1 MVEKPMRAI
10 VAHAAKD
17 IRIEETSSPTL
28 GPQDIRVRVAFG
40 GICGSDLHYYNHGGF
55 GAVRLKEPMI
65 LGHEVAGIVEAVGAE
80 AQRIKV
86 GDRVA
91 VNPSV
96 PCNRCRYC
104 LEGRQNQCL
113 DMRFYGSA
121 MRFPHVQGA
130 FREAL
135 VCLESQAH
143 IAPDGLSLP
152 EAAMAEPLA
161 VALHATRRA
170 GSLMGKRA
178 LVSGSGPIGAL
189 CAVAAR
195 RAGAAEV
202 VVTDIAD
209 GALAFAARVGV
220 DWTVN
225 VAREPQAFDAWKAD
239 KGYFDVLFE
248 ASGAEAALRSGIEV
262 VRPGGLLM
270 QLGLGGDMTL
280 PINLITAKELE
291 LRGTFR
297 FHEEFALALE
307 YMGKGL
313 IDVKPLISATAPFTE
328 AHAAFELATD
338 RSRSMKVQLAF

>member
-1 MVEKPMRAI
+1 MRAI

-17 IRIEETSSPTL
+17 LRIEERPVAPL
-28 GPQDIRVRVAFG
+28 GPDEISVRIRFG

-55 GAVRLKEPMI
+55 GVVRLKEPMI
-65 LGHEVAGIVEAVGAE
+65 LGHEIAGVVEAVGASCTR
-80 AQRIKV
+80 AKV

-91 VNPSV
+91 VSPSV

-104 LEGRQNQCL
+104 LEGKQNHCL

-130 FREAL
+130 FRESL

-143 IAPDGLSLP
+143 RAPDGVSLE
-152 EAAMAEPLA
+152 EAAMAEPLS
-161 VALHATRRA
+161 VALHAVRRA
-170 GSLMGKRA
+170 GSLTGKRV

-189 CAVAAR
+189 SALAAR
-195 RAGAAEV
+195 RAGAAEI

-209 GALAFAARVGV
+209 GALAFAARAGA
-220 DWTVN
+220 DRTIN
-225 VAREPQAFDAWKAD
+225 VARDAAEMEPFKAD

-248 ASGAEAALRSGIEV
+248 ASGAEAALRLGFDV
-262 VRPGGLLM
+262 LRPGGIIV
-270 QLGLGGDMTL
+270 QLGLGGEMTL
-280 PINLITAKELE
+280 PVNLITAKELE

-307 YMGKGL
+307 FMGRGL
-313 IDVKPLISATAPFTE
+313 IDVKPLISASLPFTQ
-328 AHAAFELATD
+328 ARDAFELAGD